1 MIIAQAVL
9 GIAVFLGIAWVMSE
23 DRRSIAWRIVLIG
36 LTSQIALAL
45 VFRFVPLF
53 KAFFAA
59 LSDGVVAI
67 STATRDGTSFVFG
80 YVGGGDLPFEVL
92 DGQSTFVLGFQSL
105 PLILVIGALSGL
117 LWHWRILIVIV
128 RVTGRVVERAFQV
141 SGAVGVSSAANIFMG
156 MVEAPLLVRPYLAG
170 LTRGELLVVMAG
182 GMSTIS
188 GTMLVLYGSILEP
201 HIPGAFGHL
210 LAASVINMPAAIL
223 LAKMMVPGEQ
233 ASQSDA
239 IDLKSTYVS
248 SLDAITG
255 GTIVAIKLLANV
267 IALLIVFITLISLA
281 NSALATVPTSGA
293 PITLQGLLG
302 VGMAPFAWLLGI
314 PWEEAKTAGGIL
326 GTKIITTEFI
336 AYLEL
341 LDLPEN
347 ALSDRSSLILTY
359 ALCSFSNFVSL
370 AILIGGLSAMVP
382 ARAKEV
388 VLLGSRSMIAGLMA
402 GAMTACIMGV
412 LEAIAGS

>member
-1 MIIAQAVL
+1 MLIAQAIL
-9 GIAVFLGIAWVMSE
+9 GVTVFLGIGWAMSE

-36 LTSQIALAL
+36 LTIQISLALA
-45 VFRFVPLF
+45 FRFVPLF
-53 KAFFAA
+53 KSFFAV
-59 LSDGVVAI
+59 LSDAVVAI
-67 STATRDGTSFVFG
+67 SSATRDGTSFVFG

-92 DGQSTFVLGFQSL
+92 DGQSTVVLGFQSL

-156 MVEAPLLVRPYLAG
+156 MAEAPLLVRPYLAG
-170 LTRGELLVVMAG
+170 LTRSELLVVMAG

-201 HIPGAFGHL
+201 RIPDAFGHL
-210 LAASVINMPAAIL
+210 LAASVINMPAAIV
-223 LAKMMVPGEQ
+223 LAKMMLPGDK
-233 ASQSDA
+233 ASRPDT
-239 IDLKSTYVS
+239 IDLKSSYVS

-281 NSALATVPTSGA
+281 NSALATVPTNGA
-293 PITLQGLLG
+293 PVTLQGLLG
-302 VGMAPFAWLLGI
+302 VVMAPFAWLIGI

-336 AYLEL
+336 AYLDL
-341 LDLPEN
+341 LDLPEH

-382 ARAKEV
+382 SRANEV

-402 GAMTACIMGV
+402 GGMTASIMSV
-412 LEAIAGS
+412 LEVVAGI